1 MKFQWYEN
9 VYINE
14 MPIEIDRKS
23 SWNSMKYQ
31 WKLIGN
37 PVKIS
42 IKYQWKSIGNPVE
55 ISMKYQWK
63 SIGNK
68 VEMSIET
75 LWKSS

>member
-9 VYINE
+9 GNINE
-14 MPIEIDRKS
+14 IPIEIVQKS

-37 PVKIS
+37 PFK
-42 IKYQWKSIGNPVE
+42 

-68 VEMSIET
+68 VEFSIKYQLKLIEY
-75 LWKSS
+75 LVEI